1 MEEIVEK
8 IEDFVK
14 KRKWKKYHTPKN
26 LAISIA
32 IESAELLEHFQWNE
46 YNFDDIRKDEAKI
59 KEIEEEIADV
69 IIYSILFFTYLGTDI
84 RRALLEKIKRNEEK
98 YPV

>member
-1 MEEIVEK
+1 MDEVIKK
-8 IEDFVK
+8 IESFVE
-14 KRKWKKYHTPKN
+14 KRKWEKYHTPKN

-32 IESAELLEHFQWNE
+32 IESAELLEHFQWE
-46 YNFDDIRKDEAKI
+46 EISFDDIKKDEFKI

-84 RRALLEKIKRNEEK
+84 KMALLKKIKKNEEK
-98 YPV
+98 YPA